1 MPSAQQSSLQTD
13 LQLGKLGHSGIAP
26 FRFESPQT
34 HRAPMNTPNPP
45 SGNWL
50 QRLWWFLRDLYKEL
64 RPCRFSFIVLLLSAP
79 VFLCVAQGTEILRT
93 VGEGAA
99 NDQWYAPRALGFFAA
114 LLVWA
119 LCSWYAARVLLYIKF
134 PGEPRTEDYSK
145 WAERIVPRLLGV
157 APFLIVGLGFF
168 HAATPYAP
176 DAPARFWLHVF
187 AVICVMLAVLF
198 YVFLIV
204 RRKIIG
210 PTEAHQVARL
220 RDLGWGTMV
229 AVSIMLLASLLL
241 FVDFA
246 IDPVSLPQWLGMG
259 TILFLAAASWVS
271 AGSLLVYLGGR
282 WQFPVITLLLIEA
295 FLVSPLNDNHIIRT
309 VPRQEGSRLDVV
321 QSFSKWFELA
331 EKNEGAGAPHTVF
344 IVATEGGGIRAAYW
358 TATVLGEIQDRN
370 ANFASH
376 LFAISGVSGGSLGAV
391 VFDALL
397 AEPNPPPFA
406 FKNKADDILGQD
418 FLSPALASMLY
429 PDFIQRF
436 LPFPVPHFDRGRALE
451 LGWEKGWRDTMS
463 NDRFAASFVD
473 LWNGG
478 SREWMPSLFLNG
490 TSVEKGKR
498 IITTNLRLTTIF
510 LDAEDA
516 ADKLAE
522 YKLPATQASCHI
534 PLSTS
539 ADMSA
544 RFTYVSPA
552 GRFPDGTHV
561 VDGGYFENSGATT
574 ALEIVLRIRDVCR
587 VKQWNNVDVKVIMIS
602 NDPRK
607 GSSVISP
614 AKPGPAAS
622 PAQAQRSAPVTS
634 EGEFMGDLTAPP
646 YALLNTRDARGV
658 YAQKAIA
665 REQRRFKVG
674 DTEIPSDTPD
684 ILYFGLRETDVPLPL
699 GWMLSREAAKTMR
712 NQLYVNDDVVHNGES
727 IDAILKSLP
736 PPVP

>member
-1 MPSAQQSSLQTD
+1 
-13 LQLGKLGHSGIAP
+13 
-26 FRFESPQT
+26 
-34 HRAPMNTPNPP
+34 MNNPNTQ

-50 QRLWWFLRDLYKEL
+50 QRLWWYFRDLYKEL
-64 RPCRFSFIVLLLSAP
+64 RPCRFSFIVLLLAAP

-99 NDQWYAPRALGFFAA
+99 NDQWYAPRAFGFFVA

-134 PGEPRTEDYSK
+134 PGAPRKEGYSK
-145 WAERIVPRLLGV
+145 LAEKIVPRLLGV

-176 DAPARFWLHVF
+176 DAPARFWLHLF
-187 AVICVMLAVLF
+187 AAISLVLAILF
-198 YVFLIV
+198 YLFLIV

-210 PTEAHQVARL
+210 TTEAQQVTRL
-220 RDLGWGTMV
+220 RDLGWATIV
-229 AVSIMLLASLLL
+229 AVSIMLLTSLLL

-246 IDPVSLPQWLGMG
+246 IDPVTLPQWLGMG

-271 AGSLLVYLGGR
+271 AGGLLVYLGGR
-282 WQFPVITLLLIEA
+282 WQFPVITILIIEA
-295 FLVSPLNDNHIIRT
+295 CLVSPLNDNHIIRT
-309 VPRQEGSRLDVV
+309 VPRQEAHRLDVV
-321 QSFSKWFELA
+321 QSFAQWYALA
-331 EKNEGAGAPHTVF
+331 EKNEGAGAAHTVF
-344 IVATEGGGIRAAYW
+344 IVASEGGGIRAAYW

-397 AEPNPPPFA
+397 AEPNPPSFN
-406 FKNKADDILGQD
+406 FKKKADDILGRD
-418 FLSPALASMLY
+418 FLSPALAAMLY
-429 PDFIQRF
+429 PDFVQRF

-451 LGWEKGWRDTMS
+451 LGWEKGWRDTMK

-516 ADKLAE
+516 ADKLAD

-552 GRFPDGTHV
+552 GRFPNGTHV

-587 VKQWNNVDVKVIMIS
+587 LKQWNNVDVKVIMIS

-614 AKPGPAAS
+614 AKPGPAPS
-622 PAQAQRSAPVTS
+622 PSQPERSAPVTT
-634 EGEFMGDLTAPP
+634 EGEFLGDLTAPP

-665 REQRRFKVG
+665 REQRRFKAG
-674 DTEIPSDTPD
+674 DLEIPSDTPD

-699 GWMLSREAAKTMR
+699 GWMLSREAAKAMR
-712 NQLYVNDDVVHNGES
+712 EQVYVNDDVVHNRQS
-727 IDAILKSLP
+727 IDDILKSLP
-736 PPVP
+736 PVTPSVPVPAP

>member
-1 MPSAQQSSLQTD
+1 MNNPNS
-13 LQLGKLGHSGIAP
+13 HSGTLP
-26 FRFESPQT
+26 
-34 HRAPMNTPNPP
+34 
-45 SGNWL
+45 
-50 QRLWWFLRDLYKEL
+50 QRLWWSLRDLYQEL
-64 RPCRFSFIVLLLSAP
+64 KPCRFSFIVALAALP

-93 VGEGAA
+93 VGEGMA
-99 NDQWYAPRALGFFAA
+99 NDQWYAPRVCGFFGA

-134 PGEPRTEDYSK
+134 PGPPRREGYSK
-145 WAERIVPRLLGV
+145 LAEIIVPRLLGV
-157 APFLIVGLGFF
+157 APFLIVGVGFF
-168 HAATPYAP
+168 HAAAPYAP

-187 AVICVMLAVLF
+187 AAVCLVLAILF
-198 YVFLIV
+198 YVFVVL
-204 RRKIIG
+204 RRKSIG
-210 PTEAHQVARL
+210 TIEAHQVTHL
-220 RDLGWGTMV
+220 KDLGLDTMI
-229 AVSIMLLASLLL
+229 AVSIMLIASLLL
-241 FVDFA
+241 FIDFA

-282 WQFPVITLLLIEA
+282 WQFPVITILIIEA
-295 FLVSPLNDNHIIRT
+295 GLVSPLNDNHIIRT
-309 VPRQEGSRLDVV
+309 VPRPEGSRLDVPQAFAQWYGV
-321 QSFSKWFELA
+321 A
-331 EKNEGAGAPHTVF
+331 EKNDGTGARHTVF
-344 IVATEGGGIRAAYW
+344 VVATEGGGIRAAYW

-370 ANFASH
+370 ASFASH

-397 AEPNPPPFA
+397 AEPNPAPFN

-429 PDFIQRF
+429 PDFVQRF

-451 LGWEKGWRDTMS
+451 LGWEKGWRDTM
-463 NDRFAASFVD
+463 NNNRFAASFVD
-473 LWNGG
+473 LWKGP
-478 SREWMPSLFLNG
+478 SREWIPSLFLNG

-534 PLSTS
+534 PLSTA

-552 GRFPDGTHV
+552 GRFPNGSRV

-587 VKQWNNVDVKVIMIS
+587 LKKWDNVDVKVIMIS

-614 AKPGPAAS
+614 AKPGPSPS
-622 PAQAQRSAPVTS
+622 PAQTQRSAPVTT
-634 EGEFMGDLTAPP
+634 EGAFLGDLTAPP

-665 REQRRFKVG
+665 REQRRFKAG
-674 DTEIPSDTPD
+674 DVEIPSDTPD
-684 ILYFGLRETDVPLPL
+684 IVYFGLRETDVPLPL
-699 GWMLSREAAKTMR
+699 GWMLSREAAKAMR
-712 NQLYVNDDVVHNGES
+712 NQLYTNDDVVHNGES
-727 IDAILKSLP
+727 IDDILKSLSP
-736 PPVP
+736 TAAP

>member
-1 MPSAQQSSLQTD
+1 
-13 LQLGKLGHSGIAP
+13 
-26 FRFESPQT
+26 
-34 HRAPMNTPNPP
+34 MNNEPNQR
-45 SGNWL
+45 GNLL
-50 QRLWWFLRDLYKEL
+50 QRLWWAVRRLYHQLK
-64 RPCRFSFIVLLLSAP
+64 PTRFSSIVALLTAP

-99 NDQWYAPRALGFFAA
+99 NDQWYAPRVCGFFGA
-114 LLVWA
+114 LIVWA

-134 PGEPRTEDYSK
+134 PGAPGADGYSK
-145 WAERIVPRLLGV
+145 LAQRIVPRLLGV

-168 HAATPYAP
+168 HAAAPYAP
-176 DAPARFWLHVF
+176 DAPARFWLHLF
-187 AVICVMLAVLF
+187 AAICVVLAILF
-198 YVFLIV
+198 YIFLTL
-204 RRKIIG
+204 RRKIVG
-210 PTEAHQVARL
+210 TTAELQVTHL
-220 RDLGWGTMV
+220 KDLGWSTMA
-229 AVSIMLLASLLL
+229 AVSIMLIASLLL
-241 FVDFA
+241 FIDFA

-282 WQFPVITLLLIEA
+282 WQFPVISILIIEA
-295 FLVSPLNDNHIIRT
+295 CLVSPLNDNHIIRT
-309 VPRQEGSRLDVV
+309 LPPQEGKRLDVV
-321 QSFSKWFELA
+321 QAFAQWYALA

-344 IVATEGGGIRAAYW
+344 VVATEGGGIRAAYW
-358 TATVLGEIQDRN
+358 TATVLGELQDRN
-370 ANFASH
+370 PNFASH

-397 AEPNPPPFA
+397 AEPNSPPFK
-406 FKNKADDILGQD
+406 FKDKADDILGQD

-429 PDFIQRF
+429 PDFVQRF

-451 LGWEKGWRDTMS
+451 LGWEKGWRDTM
-463 NDRFAASFVD
+463 NNNRFAASFVD

-516 ADKLAE
+516 ADKLAD

-552 GRFPDGTHV
+552 GRFPNGTHV

-574 ALEIVLRIRDVCR
+574 ALEIVTRIRDVCR
-587 VKQWNNVDVKVIMIS
+587 IKQWNNIDVKVIMIS

-614 AKPGPAAS
+614 AKPGPS
-622 PAQAQRSAPVTS
+622 PSPSQPERSAPVTT
-634 EGEFMGDLTAPP
+634 EGEFLGDLTAPP
-646 YALLNTRDARGV
+646 YALANTRDARGV

-665 REQRRFKVG
+665 REQRRFKAG
-674 DTEIPSDTPD
+674 DLEIPSDTPD

-699 GWMLSREAAKTMR
+699 GWMLSREAAKAMHE
-712 NQLYVNDDVVHNGES
+712 QLYVNDDVVHNRQS
-727 IDAILKSLP
+727 IEDILKSLP
-736 PPVP
+736 PVTPSVPAPAP